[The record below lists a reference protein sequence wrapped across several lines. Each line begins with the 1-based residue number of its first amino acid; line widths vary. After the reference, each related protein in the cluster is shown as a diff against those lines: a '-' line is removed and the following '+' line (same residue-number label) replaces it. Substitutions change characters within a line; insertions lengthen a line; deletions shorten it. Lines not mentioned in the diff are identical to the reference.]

1 MRYLQTT
8 PCVGLLWLALFAS
21 TGHAQQPAPPPASA
35 AMSQEPSAPG
45 LPFAIIGPPPP
56 VAPATIARDAQGRIT
71 IRAAQVMAPL
81 RIDGRLEEAFYGSTP
96 PLSDFIQNEP
106 MVGAPATEK
115 TEVWIAFDRA
125 NVYVAMR
132 AWESQP
138 DRMVVNE
145 MRRDSQNIWRNGS
158 VSFMF
163 DTYYDRRNAVSFDIN
178 ALGGRGDTQITDER
192 VYNPDWNPVWD
203 LAVGTFEGGWTVEA
217 AIPFTSLRYRP
228 GRAQVWG
235 FNARRVN
242 RWKNEI
248 SFLTRVAEGLGSGGI
263 AQASQA
269 ATLVGIEA
277 PPGSRNLDIK
287 PYAISD
293 FASDATATP
302 RIHNDLGGDVG
313 LDIKYG
319 LTQNLTAD
327 FTYNT
332 DFAQVEADEQ
342 QVDLTRFSLFF
353 PEKREF
359 FLENQGLF
367 RFGGAQGF
375 GAVPFLFHSRRI
387 GLDRR
392 REIPIQAG
400 GRLTG
405 RVGAFDVGVLNIQ
418 TDDEPKVGAKGTN
431 FSVVRAR
438 RDILRRSSVGAL
450 FTRRSVSL
458 SGVGSN
464 ETYGLDGRF
473 SFYEHLTFDTYWAR
487 TQTAGLIGDDTSYRA
502 QMTYE
507 GDRYGMIAHRLVV
520 GKHFNPEVGFLFRKD
535 IAKYFTRLRFSPR
548 PASIESVRKLSW
560 LGQIDY
566 FENGAGQLV
575 TREIQGE
582 FIVEFEN
589 SDMFNL
595 VYLDSYELLE
605 EPFEISPGVTIP
617 VGAYSFGTL
626 RANFTLGQQ
635 RAVSGTA
642 FVEEGSFWGGD
653 KTAVG
658 YRQGRVNIT
667 SQLAVEPS
675 LSLNRV
681 SLPFGSFTTNLV
693 GSRVT
698 YTITPLMFVSGL
710 VQYNSSANAAD
721 TNLRLR
727 WEYQPGSELFIV
739 YNESRDTLHRGFPD
753 LRTRAFI
760 VKINRLFRF

>member
-1 MRYLQTT
+1 MRYPQTT
-8 PCVGLLWLALFAS
+8 PSVALLWLTLFAS
-21 TGHAQQPAPPPASA
+21 TGQAQQPATPPVPDPT
-35 AMSQEPSAPG
+35 SQETSALG
-45 LPFAIIGPPPP
+45 LPFAILGPPPP
-56 VAPATIARDAQGRIT
+56 APPATVARDAQGGVTARA
-71 IRAAQVMAPL
+71 IRVVTPL
-81 RIDGRLEEAFYGSTP
+81 RIDGQLDEAFYRSTP

-106 MVGAPATEK
+106 TSGAPATEK
-115 TEVWIAFDRA
+115 TEVWVAFDDA
-125 NVYVAMR
+125 HVYVGIR

-145 MRRDSQNIWRNGS
+145 MRRDSQNIWQNGS

-192 VYNPDWNPVWD
+192 VYNSDWNPIWD
-203 LAVGTFEGGWTVEA
+203 LSVGTFEGGWTVEA
-217 AIPFTSLRYRP
+217 AIPFKSLRYRP

-242 RWKNEI
+242 KWKNEI
-248 SFLTRVAEGLGSGGI
+248 SFLTRVADGLGSGGI

-287 PYAISD
+287 PYVISD
-293 FASDATATP
+293 LASDATATP
-302 RIHNDLGGDVG
+302 RINNDLGGDVG
-313 LDIKYG
+313 LDVKYG

-375 GAVPFLFHSRRI
+375 GAVPFLFYSRRI
-387 GLDRR
+387 GLDRG

-405 RVGAFDVGVLNIQ
+405 RVGSFDVGALNIQ
-418 TDDEPKVGAKGTN
+418 TDDEPRAGARATN
-431 FSVVRAR
+431 FSVVRVR
-438 RDILRRSSVGAL
+438 RDILRRSSVGGL
-450 FTRRSVSL
+450 FTRRSKSL
-458 SGVGSN
+458 RGVGSN

-473 SFYEHLTFDTYWAR
+473 AFFEHLTFDTYWAR
-487 TQTAGLIGDDTSYRA
+487 TRTAGLIGNDTSYRA
-502 QMTYE
+502 QLQYE
-507 GDRYGMIAHRLVV
+507 GDRYGLIAHRLVV
-520 GKHFNPEVGFLFRKD
+520 EKHFNPEVGFLFRQD

-560 LGQIDY
+560 LGHVDY

-617 VGAYSFGTL
+617 VGGYHFGTL
-626 RANFTLGQQ
+626 SASFTLGQQ
-635 RAVSGTA
+635 RFVSGTA

-658 YRQGRVNIT
+658 YRQGRVNLT

-675 LSLNRV
+675 ISLNRV

-698 YTITPLMFVSGL
+698 YTLTPLMFVSGL

-753 LRTRAFI
+753 LQTRAFI
-760 VKINRLFRF
+760 VKINRLLRF